1 MHEIEREI
9 DSYIKRT
16 IVNTVKNFKKME
28 ERKNKRE
35 VFLDDIVDDVNTSE
49 IALLSVM
56 DNCAIFSLDLENLV
70 EDEKLYKII
79 QELSAEEKEILTL
92 SILKEWSSKE
102 IAKKISKS
110 DSRVR
115 HIIKDT
121 ILKIRKKY
129 NEK

>member
-1 MHEIEREI
+1 MHEIERKI

-16 IVNTVKNFKKME
+16 IINAVKDFKKAE
-28 ERKNKRE
+28 IRKEKKE
-35 VFLDDIVDDVNTSE
+35 VSFDDIVENINTSE
-49 IALLSVM
+49 IASLSVM
-56 DNCAIFSLDLENLV
+56 DNYAIFSLHLEDMV

-79 QELSAEEKEILTL
+79 QELSEEEKGILTL
-92 SILKEWSSKE
+92 SILQEWTSKE

-115 HIIKDT
+115 HIINDT
-121 ILKIRKKY
+121 ISKIRKRY

>member
-1 MHEIEREI
+1 MHEIERKI

-16 IVNTVKNFKKME
+16 IINAVKDFKKAE
-28 ERKNKRE
+28 IRKEKKE
-35 VFLDDIVDDVNTSE
+35 VSFDDIVENINTSE
-49 IALLSVM
+49 IASLSVM
-56 DNCAIFSLDLENLV
+56 DNYAIFSLHLEDMV

-79 QELSAEEKEILTL
+79 QELSEEEKEILTL
-92 SILKEWSSKE
+92 SILQEWTSKE

-115 HIIKDT
+115 HTINDT
-121 ILKIRKKY
+121 ISKIRKRY

>member
-1 MHEIEREI
+1 MHEIEKEI

-35 VFLDDIVDDVNTSE
+35 VFFDDIVDNVNTNE

-70 EDEKLYKII
+70 EDERLCKII

-92 SILKEWSSKE
+92 SILQEWTSKE

-121 ILKIRKKY
+121 ISKIRKKY

>member
-1 MHEIEREI
+1 MHEIEKEI

-35 VFLDDIVDDVNTSE
+35 VFFDDIVDNVNTNE

-70 EDEKLYKII
+70 EDERLCKII

-92 SILKEWSSKE
+92 SILQEWTSKE

-121 ILKIRKKY
+121 ISKIRKKY
-129 NEK
+129 SEK

>member
-1 MHEIEREI
+1 
-9 DSYIKRT
+9 
-16 IVNTVKNFKKME
+16 ME

-35 VFLDDIVDDVNTSE
+35 IFFDDIVDNVNTNE

-70 EDEKLYKII
+70 EDERLYKII
-79 QELSAEEKEILTL
+79 KELSAEEKEILTL
-92 SILKEWSSKE
+92 SILQEWPSKE

-115 HIIKDT
+115 HIINDT
-121 ILKIRKKY
+121 ISKIRKKY

>member
-1 MHEIEREI
+1 MHEIEKEI

-16 IVNTVKNFKKME
+16 IVNTVTNFKKME

-35 VFLDDIVDDVNTSE
+35 VFFDDIVDNVNTNE

-70 EDEKLYKII
+70 EDERLCKII

-92 SILKEWSSKE
+92 SILQEWTSKE

-121 ILKIRKKY
+121 ISKIRKKY

>member
-1 MHEIEREI
+1 MHEIEKEI

-35 VFLDDIVDDVNTSE
+35 VFFDDIVDNVNTNE

-70 EDEKLYKII
+70 EDERLCKII

-92 SILKEWSSKE
+92 SILQEWTSKE

-115 HIIKDT
+115 HIINDT
-121 ILKIRKKY
+121 ISKIRKKY

>member
-1 MHEIEREI
+1 MHEIEKEI

-16 IVNTVKNFKKME
+16 IVNKVKNFKKME

-35 VFLDDIVDDVNTSE
+35 IFFDDIVDNVNTNE

-70 EDEKLYKII
+70 EDERLYKII
-79 QELSAEEKEILTL
+79 KELSAEEKEILTL
-92 SILKEWSSKE
+92 SILQEWTSKE

-115 HIIKDT
+115 HIINDT
-121 ILKIRKKY
+121 ISKIRKKY

>member
-1 MHEIEREI
+1 MHEIEKEI

-35 VFLDDIVDDVNTSE
+35 IFFDDIVDNVNTNE

-70 EDEKLYKII
+70 EDERFYKII
-79 QELSAEEKEILTL
+79 KELSAEEKEILTL
-92 SILKEWSSKE
+92 SILQEWTSKE

-115 HIIKDT
+115 HIINDT
-121 ILKIRKKY
+121 ISKIRKKY

>member
-1 MHEIEREI
+1 MHEIEKEI

-28 ERKNKRE
+28 ERKKKRE
-35 VFLDDIVDDVNTSE
+35 VFFDDIVDNVNTNE

-70 EDEKLYKII
+70 EDERLCKII

-92 SILKEWSSKE
+92 SILQEWTSKE

-121 ILKIRKKY
+121 ISKIRKKY

>member
-16 IVNTVKNFKKME
+16 IVNAVKDFKKFE
-28 ERKNKRE
+28 VRKSKRE
-35 VFLDDIVDDVNTSE
+35 VAFDDIVDNISTSE
-49 IALLSVM
+49 IASLSVM
-56 DNCAIFSLDLENLV
+56 DNCAIFSLNLEDIV

-79 QELSAEEKEILTL
+79 QELPDEEKEILTL

-115 HIIKDT
+115 HIINNT

>member
-79 QELSAEEKEILTL
+79 QELSTEEKEILTL

-115 HIIKDT
+115 HIINDT

>member
-1 MHEIEREI
+1 MHEIERKI

-16 IVNTVKNFKKME
+16 IINAVKDFKKAE
-28 ERKNKRE
+28 IRKEKKE
-35 VFLDDIVDDVNTSE
+35 VSFDDIVENINTSE
-49 IALLSVM
+49 IASLSVM
-56 DNCAIFSLDLENLV
+56 DNYAIFSLHLEDMV

-79 QELSAEEKEILTL
+79 QELSEEEKEILTL
-92 SILKEWSSKE
+92 SILQEWTSKE

-115 HIIKDT
+115 HIINDT
-121 ILKIRKKY
+121 ISKIRKRY

>member
-115 HIIKDT
+115 HIINDT

>member
-1 MHEIEREI
+1 MHEIERKI

-16 IVNTVKNFKKME
+16 IINAVKDLKKAE
-28 ERKNKRE
+28 IRKEKKE
-35 VFLDDIVDDVNTSE
+35 VSFDDIVENINTSE
-49 IALLSVM
+49 IASLSVM
-56 DNCAIFSLDLENLV
+56 DNYAIFSLHLEDMV

-79 QELSAEEKEILTL
+79 QELSEEEKEILTL
-92 SILKEWSSKE
+92 SILQEWTSKE

-115 HIIKDT
+115 HIINDT
-121 ILKIRKKY
+121 ISKIRKRY

>member
-1 MHEIEREI
+1 MHEIEKEI

-35 VFLDDIVDDVNTSE
+35 IFFDDIVDNVNTNE

-70 EDEKLYKII
+70 EDERLYKII
-79 QELSAEEKEILTL
+79 KELSAEEKEILTL
-92 SILKEWSSKE
+92 SILQEWTSKE

-115 HIIKDT
+115 HIINDA
-121 ILKIRKKY
+121 ISKIRKKY

>member
-1 MHEIEREI
+1 MHKIEKEI

-35 VFLDDIVDDVNTSE
+35 IFFDDIVDNVNTNE

-56 DNCAIFSLDLENLV
+56 DNCAIFSLDLENIV
-70 EDEKLYKII
+70 EDERLYKII
-79 QELSAEEKEILTL
+79 KELSAEEKEILTL
-92 SILKEWSSKE
+92 SILQEWTSKE

-115 HIIKDT
+115 HIINDT
-121 ILKIRKKY
+121 ISKIRKKY

>member
-1 MHEIEREI
+1 MHEIERQI

-28 ERKNKRE
+28 ERKSKRE
-35 VFLDDIVDDVNTSE
+35 VAFDDIVDDVNTSE

-56 DNCAIFSLDLENLV
+56 DNYAIFSLDLENLV

-115 HIIKDT
+115 HIINNT

>member
-1 MHEIEREI
+1 MHEIEKEI

-35 VFLDDIVDDVNTSE
+35 IFFDDIVDNVNTNE

-56 DNCAIFSLDLENLV
+56 DNCAIFSLNLENLV
-70 EDEKLYKII
+70 EDERLYKII
-79 QELSAEEKEILTL
+79 KELSAEEKEILTL
-92 SILKEWSSKE
+92 SILQEWTSKE

-115 HIIKDT
+115 HIINDT
-121 ILKIRKKY
+121 ISKIRKKY

>member
-1 MHEIEREI
+1 MHEIEKEI

-35 VFLDDIVDDVNTSE
+35 IFFDDIVDNVNTNE

-70 EDEKLYKII
+70 EDERLYKII
-79 QELSAEEKEILTL
+79 KELSAEEKEILTL
-92 SILKEWSSKE
+92 SILQEWTSKE

-115 HIIKDT
+115 HIINDT
-121 ILKIRKKY
+121 ISKIRKKY

>member
-1 MHEIEREI
+1 MHEIEKEI

-70 EDEKLYKII
+70 EDEKLYNII